1 MSSIYRKDVG
11 IELNKQMTAL
21 LNAFER
27 GEVSCLFDT
36 KTEKI
41 IEDVVQLPA
50 ENREEEIAQ
59 EQEIDELE
67 QMLSGADDFEDEIES
82 LL

>member
-1 MSSIYRKDVG
+1 
-11 IELNKQMTAL
+11 MTAL